1 MQPLPFICLAD
12 AVFTAELPMV
22 REGLPRQD
30 GEYEEDV
37 MLYAKPPLV
46 AYPHPENRLG
56 CIMNGPVKKF
66 AFACAMVLLVAGCA
80 VGPDFQRPAPP
91 SVKGY
96 TAEPLPAHTTSADVA
111 DGQSQQFSEGMDIPA
126 QWWTLF
132 HSPTLNRLVDRAL
145 TANPN
150 LEAAQAT
157 LRQAQEN
164 VYAAKGLLFPSVNA
178 NASALR
184 QNTNGAQV
192 GQPGSPSSLYTVYSG
207 TLSVSY
213 GIDIFG
219 EARREL
225 ESIRAQEEFERF
237 QLEGAY
243 LTLTSN
249 VVITAVQEASLRA
262 QIAATREIIDAE
274 SQQLEML
281 QHQYS
286 VGAVSQSSVLAQQTA
301 LAQTRAT
308 LPLLEKQL
316 ALIRNQLATL
326 AGYFPGENEVEAFDL
341 EMLQLPQELP
351 VSLPSRL
358 VEQRPDI
365 RAAESL
371 LHAASAQIGV
381 ATANMLPQLTI
392 TGSAGSVATSAGHLL
407 TAGAGVWSAGADLVQ
422 PIFHGGTLL
431 HQRRAAVAAY
441 DGAAAQYRSTVL
453 SAFQDVAN
461 VLEALQF
468 DAGGLRAQMEA
479 AQSASDSL
487 DITRKQYQ
495 AGAASYVALLNAQQA
510 YQQTRIALA
519 QARASRYADTAALF
533 QSLGGGWWNRDDLA
547 VAPAG
552 QQSGEGKQ

>member
-1 MQPLPFICLAD
+1 MN
-12 AVFTAELPMV
+12 
-22 REGLPRQD
+22 
-30 GEYEEDV
+30 
-37 MLYAKPPLV
+37 KP
-46 AYPHPENRLG
+46 
-56 CIMNGPVKKF
+56 IKKI
-66 AFACAMVLLVAGCA
+66 AAASALVLLAAGCA

-96 TAEPLPAHTTSADVA
+96 TAEPLPAHPYPADA
-111 DGQSQQFSEGMDIPA
+111 AAAQSQQFVEGLDIQA

-132 HSPTLNRLVDRAL
+132 HSPSLNRLVDRAL
-145 TANPN
+145 KANPN

-164 VYAAKGLLFPSVNA
+164 IYAAEGVLFPAVNA
-178 NASALR
+178 SGSAVR
-184 QNTNGAQV
+184 EKYNGAQLAE
-192 GQPGSPSSLYTVYSG
+192 PGVPGPLFTLYNASV
-207 TLSVSY
+207 SVSY
-213 GIDIFG
+213 GIDLFG
-219 EARREL
+219 AARRTL
-225 ESIRAQEEFERF
+225 ESLEAQKEFERF

-249 VVITAVQEASLRA
+249 VVTTAVQEASLGA
-262 QIAATREIIDAE
+262 QIMATQEIIDAE

-286 VGAVSQSSVLAQQTA
+286 VGAVSLSSVLAQQTV

-326 AGYFPGENEVEAFDL
+326 AGYFPSEDSGEAFDL
-341 EMLQLPQELP
+341 DMLQLPQELP

-365 RAAESL
+365 LAAESL
-371 LHAASAQIGV
+371 LHAASAKVGV
-381 ATANMLPQLTI
+381 ATANLFPQFTLS
-392 TGSAGSVATSAGHLL
+392 GNVGSVAT
-407 TAGAGVWSAGADLVQ
+407 GAGGLLSSGSGVWTIGANLTQ
-422 PIFHGGTLL
+422 PLLNGGMLQ
-431 HQRRAAVAAY
+431 HQRSAAVAAY

-468 DAGGLRAQMEA
+468 DAGVLQGQMVA

-533 QSLGGGWWNRDDLA
+533 QSLGGGWWNRGDIA
-547 VAPAG
+547 GTPTG